1 MTSSCHYTHLQNLHL
16 LLHRDTTS
24 ACLSLRTWMLRAWR
38 SCFINC
44 LYLPTCFCLHLSVS
58 QDLDVEGFE
67 ELFKTK
73 AQGPAVDLTL
83 SRQKLPQKAP
93 SKVSLLEANRAK
105 NLAITLRKA
114 GQGSEVIC
122 RAIHT

>member
-1 MTSSCHYTHLQNLHL
+1 MTAAEVRAQIQTWSTHN
-16 LLHRDTTS
+16 DTSMCFQTS
-24 ACLSLRTWMLRAWR
+24 RKKQRTDFFYRPLNYFLGFALSK
-38 SCFINC
+38 
-44 LYLPTCFCLHLSVS
+44 
-58 QDLDVEGFE
+58 DLDVEGFE

-83 SRQKLPQKAP
+83 SRQKLPQKGP

-114 GQGSEVIC
+114 GQGSDIIC
-122 RAIHT
+122 RAIHTYVQV

>member
-1 MTSSCHYTHLQNLHL
+1 MT
-16 LLHRDTTS
+16 
-24 ACLSLRTWMLRAWR
+24 
-38 SCFINC
+38 
-44 LYLPTCFCLHLSVS
+44 PLSVRH
-58 QDLDVEGFE
+58 QDLDMEGFE

-114 GQGSEVIC
+114 GQASEVIC

>member
-1 MTSSCHYTHLQNLHL
+1 MTC
-16 LLHRDTTS
+16 
-24 ACLSLRTWMLRAWR
+24 
-38 SCFINC
+38 
-44 LYLPTCFCLHLSVS
+44 VS
-58 QDLDVEGFE
+58 QDLNVEEFE
-67 ELFKTK
+67 EMFKTK

-122 RAIHT
+122 RAIQT

>member
-1 MTSSCHYTHLQNLHL
+1 ML
-16 LLHRDTTS
+16 LNYIS
-24 ACLSLRTWMLRAWR
+24 LSV
-38 SCFINC
+38 
-44 LYLPTCFCLHLSVS
+44 YLSVS

>member
-1 MTSSCHYTHLQNLHL
+1 MKTSGHQKRIH
-16 LLHRDTTS
+16 TS
-24 ACLSLRTWMLRAWR
+24 VSPSLSD
-38 SCFINC
+38 
-44 LYLPTCFCLHLSVS
+44 LSPS

>member
-1 MTSSCHYTHLQNLHL
+1 MRPLFATNILE
-16 LLHRDTTS
+16 
-24 ACLSLRTWMLRAWR
+24 AVK
-38 SCFINC
+38 
-44 LYLPTCFCLHLSVS
+44 LSVFVWTGLS
-58 QDLDVEGFE
+58 QDLDVEVFE

-83 SRQKLPQKAP
+83 SRQKLPQKGP

-122 RAIHT
+122 RAIHM

>member
-1 MTSSCHYTHLQNLHL
+1 
-16 LLHRDTTS
+16 
-24 ACLSLRTWMLRAWR
+24 
-38 SCFINC
+38 
-44 LYLPTCFCLHLSVS
+44 
-58 QDLDVEGFE
+58 VEEFE

-93 SKVSLLEANRAK
+93 SKVSLLDANRSK